1 MWSSIFCSGR
11 KSTCFVD
18 IWGVDKAICI
28 FHDDTMLLLPITSQS
43 ESELSLGI
51 AKGNYFYYY
60 VLCSEAHTYVVHFY
74 VFLEI
79 LLLYLLSQH
88 GDLHSFCCI
97 VKHLI
102 CHHAI
107 LNEED

>member
-11 KSTCFVD
+11 KSTCVVD

-51 AKGNYFYYY
+51 AKGIIFTITYYA
-60 VLCSEAHTYVVHFY
+60 VKLIQSLLC
-74 VFLEI
+74 VFRNT
-79 LLLYLLSQH
+79 
-88 GDLHSFCCI
+88 SF
-97 VKHLI
+97 VST
-102 CHHAI
+102 
-107 LNEED
+107 